1 MNQIAVPPNLRQRV
15 VIQFNI
21 EKTTEELDN
30 KFSQLKTTKHIPAES
45 HQRQSSCPLSYS
57 CKNTINKTNILQLSD
72 FKNVFE
78 LKLQNYKIEGNHYS
92 WKKITRLSTNLQ
104 NKTAFYNMATNYTCF
119 LLKSITGK
127 LNTLQLLWPIFLTSY
142 NNIHQERNPEDL

>member
-45 HQRQSSCPLSYS
+45 HQR
-57 CKNTINKTNILQLSD
+57 
-72 FKNVFE
+72 
-78 LKLQNYKIEGNHYS
+78 
-92 WKKITRLSTNLQ
+92 
-104 NKTAFYNMATNYTCF
+104 
-119 LLKSITGK
+119 
-127 LNTLQLLWPIFLTSY
+127 
-142 NNIHQERNPEDL
+142 